1 MNPLFLPIRG
11 PAEGKK
17 IKHAIELV
25 RLQGLTLIRVCT
37 YINIL
42 KMPQNIPHIHIET

>member
-25 RLQGLTLIRVCT
+25 RLQGLTLIRVHLHK
-37 YINIL
+37 YPENAS
-42 KMPQNIPHIHIET
+42 KYSP